1 MTSITK
7 KYLINGPNNVVRLT
21 NGVKVLYIFGDYHLE
36 TPSQTECIY
45 NDKYDSMDIDKF
57 LLSFIRNNKSIKYDI
72 FSEINNLLFQKHNLN
87 TNYYYK
93 SRYIDNFNKL
103 FQNNIKN
110 KYNNFKFHYMDL
122 RQNLFLY
129 YIIHFYDN
137 DYIYN
142 HDYTDTELIYF
153 LYNYKNIIIIFF
165 KSFKKNKYI
174 KKLLNKYNNYNIK
187 EKINKIY
194 KIVISYYKLGLLNI
208 NNLIKFIKLNYN
220 NKMINTFYDQVDNK
234 IKDYIDN
241 IYNLWFWGTA
251 ILTDLYFLRRFLD
264 KKYIKNGILYTG
276 LGHMSDIS
284 YLLVKY
290 FNYKITHINYVP
302 KNIDI
307 NDYII
312 KLSNKN
318 VDYIKILNDL
328 LTNKIDDDKIY
339 QCSNLFNFPDNFT

>member
-7 KYLINGPNNVVRLT
+7 KYLINGPNNVIRLT
-21 NGVKVLYIFGDYHLE
+21 DGVKVLYIFGDYHLE
-36 TPSQTECIY
+36 LHNQTECIY

-57 LLSFIRNNKSIKYDI
+57 LLSFMRNNKNIKYDI
-72 FSEINNLLFQKHNLN
+72 FHEINDFLYNEYNNN

-93 SRYIDNFNKL
+93 KRYIDNINKL

-110 KYNNFKFHYMDL
+110 KYTNFKFHYMDF

-129 YIIHFYDN
+129 NILKNYNN

-142 HDYTDTELIYF
+142 NHYTD
-153 LYNYKNIIIIFF
+153 KQIIFLFNDYIKLF
-165 KSFKKNKYI
+165 KLFIKSLNKNKYI
-174 KKLLNKYNNYNIK
+174 QKILNKYNNPNIK
-187 EKINKIY
+187 KKINEIY
-194 KIVISYYKLGLLNI
+194 NLLIKNYKLILQNI

-220 NKMINTFYDQVDNK
+220 NKIINTYYEN
-234 IKDYIDN
+234 IDPQIE
-241 IYNLWFWGTA
+241 IYLNTIFELFFQ
-251 ILTDLYFLRRFLD
+251 ICIVLTDLYFIRRFLD
-264 KKYIKNGILYTG
+264 KKYINNGILYTG
-276 LGHMSDIS
+276 HAHMSNIS

-290 FNYKITHINYVP
+290 FNYKITHINYLP

-318 VDYIKILNDL
+318 VYIFPLSDL
-328 LTNKIDDDKIY
+328 LTKKINNDKIY
-339 QCSNLFNFPDNFT
+339 QCTDLFNFPNNFT